1 MLGVELGAVEVVDGG
16 GDDDDDD
23 DEVVVEAEVEVEVE
37 SLVVVLALGL
47 VALFDVL
54 VEADAVKKELPLLL
68 LLPDEEGG
76 VGELLLLLLLDEA
89 GTVGELLLLV
99 ETLTGSAAPAAF
111 AAAVFPP
118 LPP

>member
-1 MLGVELGAVEVVDGG
+1 VLGVELGAVEVVDGG
-16 GDDDDDD
+16 GDDGDDGE
-23 DEVVVEAEVEVEVE
+23 EVVEVEVE

-47 VALFDVL
+47 VALLDVL

-89 GTVGELLLLV
+89 GTVEELLLLV
-99 ETLTGSAAPAAF
+99 ETLTGSAAPAVF